1 MRYCSMYTGVSDVL
15 HIVLATAHIAGC
27 ACLGGG
33 GGRGYNL
40 DKVVKQQS
48 VDTCKSLPAQMLQP
62 IASATRPDNSQI
74 NLFSPKG

>member
-33 GGRGYNL
+33 GGGRGYNP

-62 IASATRPDNSQI
+62 IA
-74 NLFSPKG
+74 FSNAPR